1 MKIACVL
8 LASGQ
13 SKRFKTAGSKLFYK
27 VYGTPI
33 VEYTLKN
40 IAKHINKKS
49 IYITIPKKITKK
61 ETNIISKY
69 TANNL
74 ILGGKD
80 RIDSVKNAIKKINLE
95 RFDYIM
101 IHDGARPLLSHKLIK
116 NILTEVRT
124 NKYDCVLPASQVE
137 DTIRKNFKTLERKNY
152 YLFQTPQIFKSKVFL
167 KGIKKLNGK
176 PTDDYGIIE
185 NEKNLKIKLIEYDK
199 QNIKITKYSD
209 VEIFKNQITQNVKY
223 GNGFDIHKLRDG
235 KYLSLGGLKIKSKY
249 ESIGHSDGDVV
260 LHALIDSVLGST
272 KYGDIGQYFPA
283 LRKYKNIQSE
293 YLLDEIKSKINF
305 KNIIIQNI
313 DCTIICQ
320 KIRLER
326 YKNKIAANLS
336 KLLECDV
343 NCINIK
349 AKTADGIGLIG
360 QSKAIACWI
369 TTKLIEI

>member
-74 ILGGKD
+74 IIGGKD
-80 RIDSVKNAIKKINLE
+80 RIDSVKNAIKKIDFE

-101 IHDGARPLLSHKLIK
+101 IHDGARPLLSHKLLK

-167 KGIKKLNGK
+167 KGIKRLNGK

-223 GNGFDIHKLRDG
+223 GNGFDIHKLKEG

-305 KNIIIQNI
+305 KNIIIQDI